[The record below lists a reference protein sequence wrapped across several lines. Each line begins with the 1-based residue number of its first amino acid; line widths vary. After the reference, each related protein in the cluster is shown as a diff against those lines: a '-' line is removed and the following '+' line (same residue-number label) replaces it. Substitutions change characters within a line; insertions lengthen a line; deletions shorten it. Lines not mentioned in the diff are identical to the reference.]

1 MVPPMEMRKTYPPE
15 VEAIRSSL
23 IEAIEQIK
31 TRYREKVEGP
41 DAVSATALTM
51 LARPRTNDDFAN
63 LHRGYLAEVEP
74 FLRRLTEMEGF
85 ASISFVVRDDESLLV
100 PSRPHTA

>member
-1 MVPPMEMRKTYPPE
+1 MEMLKTYPPE

-31 TRYREKVEGP
+31 MRYREKVEGP
-41 DAVSATALTM
+41 DPASATALTM
-51 LARPRTNDDFAN
+51 LVRPRTSDAFAD

-74 FLRRLTEMEGF
+74 FLRRLAEMEGF
-85 ASISFVVRDDESLLV
+85 ASISFVARADECPLA